1 MAINTQTTSLDL
13 IKTVA
18 KSINALNKNISFEPE
33 KKILKVRGL
42 NDYIFDINEP
52 LINFTY

>member
-18 KSINALNKNISFEPE
+18 RIINALNKNISFEPE
-33 KKILKVRGL
+33 KK
-42 NDYIFDINEP
+42 Y
-52 LINFTY
+52 